1 MVRADSG
8 KGYRIKY
15 LPSAQR
21 DLKSLDVNLRKRIMR
36 KIDIDLIHRPYKFP
50 VLEGEFEGCRRL
62 RVGDYRVVFSIERKV
77 VLIERIGHRKE
88 VYKY

>member
-1 MVRADSG
+1 M
-8 KGYRIKY
+8 
-15 LPSAQR
+15 
-21 DLKSLDVNLRKRIMR
+21 
-36 KIDIDLIHRPYKFP
+36 DLIHRPHKFP
-50 VLEGEFEGCRRL
+50 ALEGEFEGCRRL